1 MEFKKNRRL
10 VSMIIEYVCGS
21 SLHEIMTMTTLN
33 FVINMITLMIILLK
47 RPIHIVEDKD
57 LSDLR

>member
-1 MEFKKNRRL
+1 
-10 VSMIIEYVCGS
+10 MIVEYVCGS
-21 SLHEIMTMTTLN
+21 SLHEIMTMTILN
-33 FVINMITLMIILLK
+33 FVINMITLMIVLLK

>member
-1 MEFKKNRRL
+1 
-10 VSMIIEYVCGS
+10 MIIEYVCGS

>member
-1 MEFKKNRRL
+1 MEFKKNCRL
-10 VSMIIEYVCGS
+10 VSMIVEYVCGS
-21 SLHEIMTMTTLN
+21 SLHEIMTMTILN
-33 FVINMITLMIILLK
+33 FVINMITLMIVLLK